1 MPRKPDLTKKER
13 YNDPFPSRL
22 RELQEERHVTQE
34 QLKVVLNLA
43 NRQSVTGYVDGET
56 LPTIDK
62 LVAVANYFDVTP
74 NYLLGF
80 SDAATND
87 IEMQAVSDYTGLSV
101 DTIESLRFEKKYFA
115 NGLNLEEF
123 DKFLMFSSDLQRRLS
138 NVKKASDNLKSLMT
152 SSGIEEK
159 SLYILRDSNG
169 PVELP
174 GGFLSSPFASNSSVY
189 IEALQYACFK
199 FSRACDLVLE
209 DMYGVTD
216 LLESAKCLEGEL
228 FAREE
233 AADDGQHIEAS
244 DD

>member
-74 NYLLGF
+74 NYLLGL

-87 IEMQAVSDYTGLSV
+87 IEMQEICDYTGLSV
-101 DTIESLRFEKKYFA
+101 EAINAIREVNFAFGNDELFQDVSNNFFSLFWR
-115 NGLNLEEF
+115 EF
-123 DKFLMFSSDLQRRLS
+123 VSDLAELIHEIDYVSFVLETKQDYS
-138 NVKKASDNLKSLMT
+138 IGASVETITNLKRELQIALFSFSERCRCISDLFGGRETLDRIQHKERFLNSL
-152 SSGIEEK
+152 
-159 SLYILRDSNG
+159 ILER
-169 PVELP
+169 
-174 GGFLSSPFASNSSVY
+174 
-189 IEALQYACFK
+189 
-199 FSRACDLVLE
+199 
-209 DMYGVTD
+209 
-216 LLESAKCLEGEL
+216 
-228 FAREE
+228 E

-244 DD
+244 DN